1 MNNMKDIIDLAVA
14 TVTKENIPSEF
25 TAADLERS
33 LREQLSAFQDYK
45 YLRKHA
51 NELYEIIEEV
61 ANIVI
66 PRKVLEQFGGFAEI
80 RRKGYG
86 EKISFTVRTGKYR
99 GKKFVTKAGDQG
111 IYKTFTFDNKELV
124 MQPRVYAGATRL
136 EIEDFLLGRISMNEL
151 LDVLTEALN
160 EKLYIEIQKALVA
173 SFDAENRPAANKYTG
188 DGLVINE
195 FDKLINT
202 VRAYGDNVTIYCTF
216 AFASK
221 LYNAPGWATTVN
233 KLSDADATDIRNQG
247 YVGMY
252 KGCNVVLLNQ
262 SFTDETNTE
271 TLVDDAYAYI
281 IPTGVEKPV
290 KIAFEGQ
297 TFVRNFTDAVLS
309 QEISLEQMFDVAIL
323 QNNYWAIYK
332 DSSLSANDTGV
343 SI

>member
-1 MNNMKDIIDLAVA
+1 MDNMKDIVDLAVA

-25 TAADLERS
+25 TAADLENS

-51 NELYEIIEEV
+51 ADLYEIIEEV

-111 IYKTFTFDNKELV
+111 IYKTFTLDNKELV

-136 EIEDFLLGRISMNEL
+136 EIEDFLLGRISMSEL
-151 LDVLTEALN
+151 LDVLTEALE
-160 EKLYIEIQKALVA
+160 EKLYIEIQKALIA
-173 SFDAENRPAANKYTG
+173 SFNAPDRPRANKYEAA
-188 DGLVINE
+188 GLMMDE

-202 VRAYGDNVTIYCTF
+202 VRAYGDSVNIYCTF

-221 LYNAPGWATTVN
+221 LYNNPGWTTVTN
-233 KLSDADATDIRNQG
+233 PKISDRDVEDIRNQG
-247 YVGMY
+247 YVGTY
-252 KGCNVVLLNQ
+252 KGCNVIILNQ
-262 SFTDETNTE
+262 SFTDDTNTE
-271 TLVDDAYAYI
+271 TIVNDAYAYI
-281 IPTGVEKPV
+281 MPVGAEKPV
-290 KIAFEGQ
+290 KIAFEGP

-309 QEISLEQMFDVAIL
+309 QEISLEQMFDVAVL
-323 QNNYWAIYK
+323 SHNYWAIYK
-332 DSSLSANDTGV
+332 DTSLEA
-343 SI
+343 

>member
-1 MNNMKDIIDLAVA
+1 MDNMKDIVDLAVA

-25 TAADLERS
+25 TAADLENS

-51 NELYEIIEEV
+51 ADLYEIIEEV

-86 EKISFTVRTGKYR
+86 EKISFTIRTGKYR

-111 IYKTFTFDNKELV
+111 IYKTFTLDNKELV

-136 EIEDFLLGRISMNEL
+136 EIEDFLLGRISMSEL
-151 LDVLTEALN
+151 LDVLTEALE
-160 EKLYIEIQKALVA
+160 EKLYIEIQKALIA
-173 SFDAENRPAANKYTG
+173 SFNAPGRPEANKFAG
-188 DGLVINE
+188 AGLMMNE

-202 VRAYGDNVTIYCTF
+202 VRAYGDSVNIYCTF

-221 LYNAPGWATTVN
+221 LYNNPGWTT
-233 KLSDADATDIRNQG
+233 KISDRDVEDIRNQG
-247 YVGMY
+247 YVGTY
-252 KGCNVVLLNQ
+252 KGCNVIILNQ
-262 SFTDETNTE
+262 SFTDDTNTE
-271 TLVDDAYAYI
+271 TIVNDAYAYI
-281 IPTGVEKPV
+281 MPVGAEKPV
-290 KIAFEGQ
+290 KIAFEGP

-309 QEISLEQMFDVAIL
+309 QEISLEQMFDVAVL
-323 QNNYWAIYK
+323 SHNYWAIYK
-332 DSSLSANDTGV
+332 DTSLEA
-343 SI
+343 

>member
-1 MNNMKDIIDLAVA
+1 MDNMKDIIDLAVA

-25 TAADLERS
+25 TAADLENS

-51 NELYEIIEEV
+51 ADLYEIIEEV

-86 EKISFTVRTGKYR
+86 EKISFTIRTGKYR

-111 IYKTFTFDNKELV
+111 IYKTFTLDNKELV

-136 EIEDFLLGRISMNEL
+136 EIEDFLLGRISMSEL
-151 LDVLTEALN
+151 LDVLTEALE
-160 EKLYIEIQKALVA
+160 EKLYIEIQKALIA
-173 SFDAENRPAANKYTG
+173 SFNAPDRPAANKYTG
-188 DGLVINE
+188 NGLIMDQ

-202 VRAYGDNVTIYCTF
+202 VRAYGDSVNIYCTF

-221 LYNAPGWATTVN
+221 LYNNPGWTT
-233 KLSDADATDIRNQG
+233 KISDRDVEDIRNQG
-247 YVGMY
+247 YVGTY
-252 KGCNVVLLNQ
+252 KGCNVIILNQ
-262 SFTDETNTE
+262 SFTDDTNTE
-271 TLVDDAYAYI
+271 TIVNDAYAYI
-281 IPTGVEKPV
+281 MPVGAEKPV
-290 KIAFEGQ
+290 KIAFEGP

-309 QEISLEQMFDVAIL
+309 QEISLEQMFDVAVL
-323 QNNYWAIYK
+323 SHNYWAIYK
-332 DSSLSANDTGV
+332 DSSLGA
-343 SI
+343 

>member
-1 MNNMKDIIDLAVA
+1 MDNMKDIVDLAVA

-25 TAADLERS
+25 TAADLENS

-51 NELYEIIEEV
+51 ADLYEIIEEV

-111 IYKTFTFDNKELV
+111 IYKTFTLDNKELV

-136 EIEDFLLGRISMNEL
+136 EIEDFLLGRISMSEL
-151 LDVLTEALN
+151 LDVLTEALE

-173 SFDAENRPAANKYTG
+173 SFNAPDRPEANKFAG
-188 DGLVINE
+188 AGLMMNE

-202 VRAYGDNVTIYCTF
+202 VRAYGDSVNIYCTF

-221 LYNAPGWATTVN
+221 LYNNPGWTT
-233 KLSDADATDIRNQG
+233 KISDRDVEDIRNQG
-247 YVGMY
+247 YVGTY
-252 KGCNVVLLNQ
+252 KGCNVIILNQ
-262 SFTDETNTE
+262 SFTDDTNTE
-271 TLVDDAYAYI
+271 TIVNDAYAYI
-281 IPTGVEKPV
+281 MPVGAEKPV
-290 KIAFEGQ
+290 KIAFEGP

-309 QEISLEQMFDVAIL
+309 QEISLEQMFDVAVL
-323 QNNYWAIYK
+323 SHNYWAIYK
-332 DSSLSANDTGV
+332 DTSLEA
-343 SI
+343 

>member
-1 MNNMKDIIDLAVA
+1 MENVKDIVDLAVA

-25 TAADLERS
+25 TAADLENS

-51 NELYEIIEEV
+51 ADLYEIIEEV

-66 PRKVLEQFGGFAEI
+66 PKKVLEQFGGFAEI

-86 EKISFTVRTGKYR
+86 EKISFTVRTGKNR

-111 IYKTFTFDNKELV
+111 IYKTFTLDNRELV

-136 EIEDFLLGRISMNEL
+136 EIEDFLLGRISMAEL
-151 LDVLTEALN
+151 MDVLTEALG

-173 SFDAENRPAANKYTG
+173 SFNASDRPAANKYSG
-188 DGLVINE
+188 DGLIVDE

-202 VRAYGDNVTIYCTF
+202 VRAYGENVNIYCTF

-221 LYNAPGWATTVN
+221 LYNMPGWATVTN
-233 KLSDADATDIRNQG
+233 PSISSRDLEDIRNQG
-247 YVGMY
+247 YVGTY
-252 KGCNVVLLNQ
+252 KGCSVIVLNQ

-271 TLVDDAYAYI
+271 TIVDDAYAYI
-281 IPTGVEKPV
+281 IPTGAEKPV
-290 KIAFEGQ
+290 KIAFEGS

-323 QNNYWAIYK
+323 QNNYWAIYRDESLAP
-332 DSSLSANDTGV
+332 DS
-343 SI
+343 I